1 MKFLILILSLTL
13 IPTISRAQLTNVIS
27 RSYVGT
33 TEYQFA
39 LSKSELANA
48 SDWDPTEGVPRLS
61 PGKASSLAKDYL
73 DRITKGKTSV
83 GGKRI
88 AWQLNSITL
97 QKASIDPERWVY
109 KVGFVEDVSA
119 YGSWAGLVA
128 NFDVIVYLSGN
139 IIDPVVSS
147 QK

>member
-97 QKASIDPERWVY
+97 QKASIDPERCLCLRLMGWTSRKFRRDRLPVWKY
-109 KVGFVEDVSA
+109 HR
-119 YGSWAGLVA
+119 
-128 NFDVIVYLSGN
+128 SGGE
-139 IIDPVVSS
+139 
-147 QK
+147 